1 MDNIHS
7 RLISLVA
14 LSTDYCATLENA
26 PEMET
31 DEFVRSVLSILPRVY
46 FEFFDIEVDN
56 VGPVSLDE
64 WETSDF
70 SSRFMSEDYY
80 ESVRAS
86 LSALLGE
93 NDSYLETFEKD
104 MKYSDTPIACTI
116 SENLC
121 DVMQPLYNFV
131 AEVRESGG
139 ESLESA
145 FGECKEN
152 FSQYWSQPLC
162 NAMRALNNIFINA

>member
-7 RLISLVA
+7 RLINLVA

-26 PEMET
+26 SEMEQE
-31 DEFVRSVLSILPRVY
+31 EFVRSVLSILPRVY
-46 FEFFDIEVDN
+46 FEFFDIDAEIA
-56 VGPVSLDE
+56 GPISINE

-70 SSRFMSEDYY
+70 ASRFMSEDYY
-80 ESVRAS
+80 EAVRAS

-104 MKYSDTPIACTI
+104 MKYSDTPIACSI

-139 ESLESA
+139 DSLERA
-145 FGECKEN
+145 FSECKDT
-152 FSQYWSQPLC
+152 FSQYWSQSLC
-162 NAMRALNNIFINA
+162 NAMRALNNILNN

>member
-7 RLISLVA
+7 RLINLVSLCA
-14 LSTDYCATLENA
+14 EYCATLENA
-26 PEMET
+26 SEMEQE
-31 DEFVRSVLSILPRVY
+31 EFVKSALSLLPRIY
-46 FEFFDIEVDN
+46 LEFFDIEAEESA
-56 VGPVSLDE
+56 SLEE
-64 WETSDF
+64 WGTSDF
-70 SSRFMSEDYY
+70 SSRYMDEEYY
-80 ESVRAS
+80 ESVRMRLA
-86 LSALLGE
+86 ALLGE
-93 NDSYLETFEKD
+93 NDTYLETFEKD
-104 MKYSDTPIACTI
+104 MKYSDTPIACSI

-152 FSQYWSQPLC
+152 FSQYWAQPLC